1 MVGVLAGQFNQI
13 DGLRG
18 AEAGVIHMRS
28 ADLHGD
34 LHSDLNGLDDV
45 NASMDAQVN
54 VTPSPM
60 ASFASVFAPAAM
72 GTGQTQT
79 AQTQDNMRDLKQQ
92 FTALTTTSAI
102 WNPTQKLN
110 NDQVAKG
117 VETNRAEGHA
127 KANTAT
133 QAQDNIREQ
142 AADLTKRMNAL
153 DAGNDGPSGMNQP
166 GGLGAFVAGE
176 AKGAAAVAAVS
187 TVSPTAGAALVTIQ
201 LVSMMG
207 RGTFGM
213 MNQGDLITTKVDRK
227 GHAVDAGYGRG
238 DSAPSSPAGPQQQNA
253 ANPQSQT
260 MFNQMSKG
268 PGFGDPKAMMDMD
281 EGRVG
286 LSGAGLRDV
295 ARINIEQTPAMKAY
309 ESMRLDGVNVAKLHE
324 ARQQNGIA
332 ADADN
337 VAKAN
342 ALSLEDPAMRGQAMR
357 MSGAMM

>member
-187 TVSPTAGAALVTIQ
+187 TVSPTAGAALATIQ

-238 DSAPSSPAGPQQQNA
+238 DSAPSSPAGPQQNA
-253 ANPQSQT
+253 AQPQSQT